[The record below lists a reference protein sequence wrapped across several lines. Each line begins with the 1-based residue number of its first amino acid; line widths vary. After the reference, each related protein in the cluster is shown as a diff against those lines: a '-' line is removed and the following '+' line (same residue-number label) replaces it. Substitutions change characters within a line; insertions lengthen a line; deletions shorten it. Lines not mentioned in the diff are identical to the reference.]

1 MANTFTNLGTVSGG
15 VLNMTFSSI
24 PQTYKKLMI
33 IGNMNHGL
41 AFGYTSGFITFN
53 GDTNTAYNFVIQG
66 WGGSNISSRQ
76 VDDRSIRP
84 EFIGGT
90 TGSGDNSPFIMTL
103 PDYTNTTRYKTT
115 QFQTGVISSE
125 QGTSRMWRGAGWWEN
140 TSAITSITFT
150 GSSSTAWDSISRLTL
165 YGISGT

>member
-1 MANTFTNLGTVSGG
+1 MPSNFINLGTVSGG

-33 IGNMNHGL
+33 IGNLNHGL
-41 AFGYTSGFITFN
+41 AFGYTGGAITFN
-53 GDTNTAYNFVIQG
+53 GNTSAVYNWLNQG
-66 WGGSNISSRQ
+66 FNGSNIGNRQ
-76 VDDRSIRP
+76 VADTAIRP

-125 QGTSRMWRGAGWWEN
+125 QGVSRMWRGAGWWNN

-150 GSSSTAWDSISRLTL
+150 GSSSTAWDSTSRLTL
-165 YGISGT
+165 YGISV